1 MDYNVITVL
10 GPTATGKTKLSA
22 QIAYNFNG
30 EIISADSRQVY
41 KGMDLGTGKDYEDY
55 IIDHTKIPYHLID
68 IIDPSE
74 EFNAFLFKE
83 YFKNAYNQIT
93 VRSKLPVICGGTGF
107 YLSSVIQNYKLKLK
121 DDNFKTE
128 FEKLSLEELKSLF
141 LTLNKSPHN
150 TTDLLDKERI
160 ISALIILRSKNDIY
174 IDTNEIKPLVIGVN
188 PGRNEIKIRISQRLS
203 KRLESGMIE
212 EVKFLMNKGISFEK
226 MQFFGLEYKYIALYL
241 TGALNYNDMFQKL
254 NSAIQNFAKRQMTW
268 FRKME
273 KEGIK
278 INWIDSND
286 YSQAK
291 ILIENVG
298 FRSN

>member
-10 GPTATGKTKLSA
+10 GPTATGKTRLA
-22 QIAYNFNG
+22 ANIAYNFNG

-55 IIDHTKIPYHLID
+55 IIDHTQIPYHLID
-68 IIDPSE
+68 IIDPTE

-83 YFKNAYNQIT
+83 YFKKAYNLIT
-93 VRSKLPVICGGTGF
+93 GRSKLPVVCGGTGF
-107 YLSSVIQNYKLKLK
+107 YLSTIIQNYKLKQK
-121 DDNFKTE
+121 DDNSKSE
-128 FEKLSLEELKSLF
+128 LEKLSLEELKSLL

-150 TTDLLDKERI
+150 TTDLMDKGRI
-160 ISALIILRSKNDIY
+160 ISALMILSSEKDNY
-174 IDTNEIKPLVIGVN
+174 IDTNELKPLVIGIDPV
-188 PGRNEIKIRISQRLS
+188 RKEIKKRISQRLS

-212 EVKFLMNKGISFEK
+212 EVKYLMNNGINFEK

-241 TGALNYNDMFQKL
+241 TGELNYNDMFQKL
-254 NSAIQNFAKRQMTW
+254 NSAIHNFAKRQMTW

-278 INWIDSND
+278 INWIESNEFTP
-286 YSQAK
+286 AK
-291 ILIENVG
+291 TLIESVG